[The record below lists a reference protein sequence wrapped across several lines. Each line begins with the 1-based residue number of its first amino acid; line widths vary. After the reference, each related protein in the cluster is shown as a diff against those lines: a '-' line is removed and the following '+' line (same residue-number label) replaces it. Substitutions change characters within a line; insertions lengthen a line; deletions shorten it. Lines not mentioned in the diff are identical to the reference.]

1 MENGY
6 SDGGRARVPGLK
18 VNQPGNTERIVEDN
32 VGKEY
37 VFRNAFFPPPPQSP
51 NVPENAEYPEQS
63 WNFAPPTNRQII
75 ATIRRMKNGKA
86 TKPGTMPNDL
96 FKATSELIVP
106 YLGPIYRATFTLR
119 IYPADWS
126 STETIILKK
135 PGRSD
140 YRDPNAWRPITLSN
154 GHGRLMNGCVAEE
167 VTKQA
172 ELLGLLPALQFG

>member
-96 FKATSELIVP
+96 FKATLELIVP

-126 STETIILKK
+126 STETIIL
-135 PGRSD
+135 
-140 YRDPNAWRPITLSN
+140 
-154 GHGRLMNGCVAEE
+154 
-167 VTKQA
+167 
-172 ELLGLLPALQFG
+172 